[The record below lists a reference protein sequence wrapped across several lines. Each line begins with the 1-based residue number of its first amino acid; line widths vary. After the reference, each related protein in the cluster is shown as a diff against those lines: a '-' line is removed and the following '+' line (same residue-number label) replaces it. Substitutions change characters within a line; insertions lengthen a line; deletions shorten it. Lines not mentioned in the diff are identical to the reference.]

1 MNKRIC
7 PFTDFGFKLI
17 FGSERNKEFTI
28 DFLNGLFSRQPGF
41 SPIVDLDFLDK
52 EADKQH
58 KETRGAIFDI
68 HCRTA
73 DGKRFV
79 VEMQNSSQE
88 FFIDRSLYYSSRV
101 MATQAR
107 KGLNWNFELMPVYFV
122 ALMNFALHDLSEEV
136 LIHAGVCD
144 MKTGK
149 PISDKMRFCYIQLP
163 KFSIQRPEECHTAFD
178 QWIYVLKNMEI
189 MERMPFVSTKEMFK
203 RLDSVVSYAALD
215 EQERSRY
222 DADLKAYRDITN
234 QISYA
239 EKQGLE
245 KGLKKGLEKGLE
257 KGRKEGLEEGLGKGL
272 EQGREETQRR
282 IALNMLGMN
291 LDVAVIAQASGLTPE
306 QIATLRG
313 SLQ

>member
-28 DFLNGLFSRQPGF
+28 DFLNGLFSEQPGF
-41 SPIVDLDFLDK
+41 SPIIDLDFLDK
-52 EADKQH
+52 EADKH
-58 KETRGAIFDI
+58 NEEARGAIFDI

-88 FFIDRSLYYSSRV
+88 FFIDRSLYYSSCV
-101 MATQAR
+101 MAMQAR
-107 KGLNWNFELMPVYFV
+107 RGLDWNFELMPVYFV
-122 ALMNFALHDLSEEV
+122 ALMNFGMPELGDEV
-136 LIHAGVCD
+136 QVHAGVCD

-163 KFSIQRPEECHTAFD
+163 KFNKHKPEECHSVFD

-215 EQERSRY
+215 DNERSRY
-222 DADLKAYRDITN
+222 DAELKAYRDITN
-234 QISYA
+234 QISFA
-239 EKQGLE
+239 EKKGME
-245 KGLKKGLEKGLE
+245 KGMEKGLE
-257 KGRKEGLEEGLGKGL
+257 KGMEK
-272 EQGREETQRR
+272 GREETQRR

-291 LDVAVIAQASGLTPE
+291 LDAGLIAQASGLTPE
-306 QIATLRG
+306 QVAALKE
-313 SLQ
+313 SM